1 MHFVTPPLTISPHNH
16 NNPSPRFNRKITKC
30 FYIVIYYRII
40 FALVI
45 ATASFMVFPL
55 HAQTQKGKASF
66 YSKRATGSRTSSGE
80 RLHHDSLTCAHRTYP
95 FGTLLKV
102 TNERNGKWVV
112 VRVTD
117 RGPHSRGRIIDL
129 SHAAAKRIGIINQ
142 GVATVKVERYHD
154 SNIPY
159 RLDEKDL
166 PEIDFEVTEYTLPE
180 NGVLHFPKKGKQY
193 NQYVKIVDDDDDE
206 NDSTKIASASKKNV
220 VEKHTTSKK
229 KSVSKKK
236 STSKKKKS
244 TSKKKSSKR
253 RR

>member
-1 MHFVTPPLTISPHNH
+1 
-16 NNPSPRFNRKITKC
+16 
-30 FYIVIYYRII
+30 
-40 FALVI
+40 
-45 ATASFMVFPL
+45 MVFPL

-66 YSKRATGSRTSSGE
+66 YSKRATGARTSSGE

-193 NQYVKIVDDDDDE
+193 KQYVKIVDDDDDE

-236 STSKKKKS
+236 STSKKK
-244 TSKKKSSKR
+244 SSKR

>member
-1 MHFVTPPLTISPHNH
+1 
-16 NNPSPRFNRKITKC
+16 
-30 FYIVIYYRII
+30 
-40 FALVI
+40 
-45 ATASFMVFPL
+45 MVFPL

-66 YSKRATGSRTSSGE
+66 YSKRATGARTSSGE

-193 NQYVKIVDDDDDE
+193 KQYVKIVDDDDE
-206 NDSTKIASASKKNV
+206 NDSIKIASASKKNV